1 MALGLAERITTV
13 LALDPEKG
21 AIEFNGTWHSWKEI
35 GAAMRQLDAMLAD
48 AGLGE
53 GTAVGIILRN
63 RPAHFPALLEVL
75 ASRRC
80 VVTINP
86 FQPPQKLAGDI
97 RALHL
102 QVIIADGQDW
112 AIPELQQV
120 MHDTGCL
127 AIRADS
133 APLLGMSLL
142 SAGRS
147 AGDSGAEPFHAPLPG
162 TCILMLTSGTT
173 GPAKRIEL
181 PYRHFERAIFDAEYY
196 ETKGGAM
203 TLTLKET
210 PAVLA
215 TPLVHIG
222 GMYAAVAAVASA
234 RPTVILEKFSVAELR
249 RVLAAYAPKL
259 IALPPTAI
267 RMILDAAVPQA
278 ELACL
283 RAIRTGSAP
292 LDPALQEAFEA
303 HYGVPLLDAYG
314 ATEFAGAVAG
324 WTLKDHTAH
333 SRAKRGSVG
342 RAQPG
347 CQLRV
352 VAADTFEPLPHCTVG
367 LLEVKTGQ
375 SADAWQRTTDLAEID
390 ADGFL
395 FIRGRA
401 DDAIVRGGFKV
412 LPRDVEAIFRKH
424 PAVKDASVVGL
435 PDLRLGAIPVV
446 AIELHDGC
454 AAITAEELLACA
466 RKDLVSY
473 QVPVHALLVPALPR
487 SPSLKVSQ
495 HEVRN
500 LFVGHLPAQLA

>member
-1 MALGLAERITTV
+1 MALGLAERIKTV
-13 LALDPEKG
+13 LALGPEKG
-21 AIEFNGTWHSWKEI
+21 AIEFKGIWHSWEEI
-35 GAAMRQLDAMLAD
+35 GNAMRQLDEILSA
-48 AGLGE
+48 AGLDE
-53 GTAVGIILRN
+53 GTPVGIVLRN
-63 RPAHFPALLEVL
+63 RPAHFPAVLEVL

-80 VVTINP
+80 VVTVNP
-86 FQPPQKLAGDI
+86 FQSAEKLANDVRGL
-97 RALHL
+97 RLRVL
-102 QVIIADGQDW
+102 IADGQDW
-112 AIPELQQV
+112 AIPELQEAAKEV
-120 MHDTGCL
+120 GCL
-127 AIRADS
+127 AIQADTV
-133 APLLGMSLL
+133 PVLGMKPISP
-142 SAGRS
+142 GRS
-147 AGDSGAEPFHAPLPG
+147 GSQEQFHAELPG

-173 GPAKRIEL
+173 GPAKRIML
-181 PYRHFERAIFDAEYY
+181 PYHHFERAIFDAEYY

-203 TLTLKET
+203 KLELKET

-234 RPTVILEKFSVAELR
+234 RPTVILEKFSVAEFR

-259 IALPPTAI
+259 IALPPTAV
-267 RMILDAAVPQA
+267 RMILDAEVPKS
-278 ELACL
+278 ELDCL

-292 LDPALQEAFEA
+292 LDPAMQEIFES

-324 WTLKDHTAH
+324 WTLKDHTAY
-333 SRAKRGSVG
+333 SKAKRGSVG

-352 VAADTFEPLPHCTVG
+352 VCANTFDPLPVGGIG
-367 LLEVKTGQ
+367 LLEVKTTQ
-375 SADAWQRTTDLAEID
+375 SAEGAWMRTTDLAEID
-390 ADGFL
+390 EDGFL

-401 DDAIVRGGFKV
+401 DDAIMRGGFKV

-435 PDLRLGAIPVV
+435 PDQRLGAIPVV
-446 AIELHDGC
+446 AIELHEGC
-454 AAITAEELLACA
+454 EPITADELVSFA

-473 QVPVHALLVPALPR
+473 QVPVHALLVKALPR

-495 HEVRN
+495 HEVRD
-500 LFVGHLPAQLA
+500 LFIRQLQQQVA

>member
-1 MALGLAERITTV
+1 MALGLAERIKTV
-13 LALDPEKG
+13 LALGPDKG
-21 AIEFNGTWHSWKEI
+21 AIEFNGRWHSWQEI
-35 GAAMRQLDAMLAD
+35 GDAMRGLDALLDA

-53 GTAVGIILRN
+53 GTPVGIVLRN

-80 VVTINP
+80 VVTVNP
-86 FQPPQKLAGDI
+86 FQSAEKLASDVRGL
-97 RALHL
+97 RLRVL
-102 QVIIADGQDW
+102 IADAQDW
-112 AIPELQQV
+112 AIAELQAAV
-120 MHDTGCL
+120 AELGCL
-127 AIRADS
+127 AIRVDTS
-133 APLLGMSLL
+133 PVLGMQVIASGTT
-142 SAGRS
+142 SDAGS
-147 AGDSGAEPFHAPLPG
+147 FHAPLPD

-173 GPAKRIEL
+173 GPAKRIKL
-181 PYRHFERAIFDAEYY
+181 PYRHFERAIFDAEHY
-196 ETKGGAM
+196 ETKGGVM
-203 TLTLKET
+203 KLELKES

-222 GMYAAVAAVASA
+222 GMYAAVAAIASA
-234 RPTVILEKFSVAELR
+234 RPIVILEKFSVAEFR

-259 IALPPTAI
+259 IALPPTAV
-267 RMILDAAVPQA
+267 RMILDAGVPQA
-278 ELACL
+278 ELASL

-324 WTLKDHTAH
+324 WTLKDHTAY

-352 VAADTFEPLPHCTVG
+352 VCAATFEPLPAGSVG
-367 LLEVKTGQ
+367 LLEVKTSQ
-375 SADAWQRTTDLAEID
+375 SDDGTWLRTTDLAEID
-390 ADGFL
+390 SDGFL

-435 PDLRLGAIPVV
+435 PDQRLGAIPVV
-446 AIELHDGC
+446 AFELHDDC
-454 AAITAEELLACA
+454 APVTTDELLAFA
-466 RKDLVSY
+466 RKDLASY
-473 QVPVHALLVPALPR
+473 QVPVHAMLVKALPR

-495 HEVRN
+495 HEVRD
-500 LFVGHLPAQLA
+500 LFLRQLQQQVA

>member
-1 MALGLAERITTV
+1 MALALAERIKTV
-13 LALDPEKG
+13 LALSPAKG
-21 AIEFNGTWHSWKEI
+21 AIEFHGTWHSWGEI
-35 GAAMRQLDAMLAD
+35 DHAMQQLDAMLAR

-53 GTAVGIILRN
+53 GTAVAIVLRN
-63 RPAHFPALLEVL
+63 RPAHFPALLEIL

-80 VVTINP
+80 VVTVNP
-86 FQPPQKLAGDI
+86 FQPAEKLASDI
-97 RALHL
+97 RNLR
-102 QVIIADGQDW
+102 VPVVIADGQDW
-112 AIPELQQV
+112 ALPELQDV
-120 MHDTGCL
+120 VRELGCIGIC
-127 AIRADS
+127 AES
-133 APLLGMSLL
+133 EPVLGMSLVT
-142 SAGRS
+142 AGIGV
-147 AGDSGAEPFHAPLPG
+147 AGGHFHPPLPG

-181 PYRHFERAIFDAEYY
+181 PYLNFERSIVDASYY
-196 ETKGGAM
+196 ETNGGAIK
-203 TLTLKET
+203 LELKET

-222 GMYAAVAAVASA
+222 GMYAAVAAITAA
-234 RPTVILEKFSVAELR
+234 RPTIILEKFSVAEVR
-249 RVLAAYAPKL
+249 RVLAAYQPKL

-267 RMILDAAVPQA
+267 RMMLDADVPA
-278 ELACL
+278 EELACL

-292 LDPALQEAFEA
+292 LDPAMQDAFEA
-303 HYGVPLLDAYG
+303 RYGVPLLDAYG

-324 WTLKDHTAH
+324 WTLKDHTAFRK
-333 SRAKRGSVG
+333 SKRGSVG

-352 VAADTFEPLPHCTVG
+352 VALDTFETVSAGTVG
-367 LLEVKTGQ
+367 LLEVKTSQ
-375 SADAWQRTTDLAEID
+375 SDTGAWGRTNDLAEID

-395 FIRGRA
+395 YIRGRA

-412 LPRDVEAIFRKH
+412 LPRDVEAVFRKH

-435 PDLRLGAIPVV
+435 PDYRLGAIPVV

-454 AAITAEELLACA
+454 QPVSADELVAFA

-473 QVPVHALLVPALPR
+473 QVPVHAMLVAALPR

-495 HEVRN
+495 HEVREF
-500 LFVGHLPAQLA
+500 FVRQLQLQST

>member
-1 MALGLAERITTV
+1 MSLGLAERITTV
-13 LALDPEKG
+13 LALEPGKG
-21 AIEFNGTWHSWKEI
+21 AIEFNGAWHSWEEI
-35 GAAMRQLDAMLAD
+35 RDAMRQLDDLLTS

-53 GTAVGIILRN
+53 GTPIGIILRN

-75 ASRRC
+75 ASGRC

-86 FQPPQKLAGDI
+86 FQPAEKLANDI
-97 RALHL
+97 RKLRLRAI
-102 QVIIADGQDW
+102 VADAQDW
-112 AIPELQQV
+112 ALPELGQV
-120 MHDTGCL
+120 VRELGSL

-133 APLLGMSLL
+133 APTLGMSLL
-142 SAGRS
+142 APG
-147 AGDSGAEPFHAPLPG
+147 SGTADGFHEPMHG

-173 GPAKRIEL
+173 GPAKRIRL
-181 PYRHFERAIFDAEYY
+181 PFKHFERAIFDAEYY

-203 TLTLKET
+203 KLQIKDT

-234 RPTVILEKFSVAELR
+234 RPTVILEKFSVAEFR
-249 RVLAAYAPKL
+249 RVLAAYGPKL
-259 IALPPTAI
+259 IALPPTAV
-267 RMILDAAVPQA
+267 RMILDAGVPRE

-292 LDPALQEAFEA
+292 LDPALQESFES
-303 HYGVPLLDAYG
+303 HYDVPLLDAYG

-324 WTLKDHTAH
+324 WTLKDHQLH
-333 SRAKRGSVG
+333 SKTKRGSVG

-352 VAADTFEPLPHCTVG
+352 VALDTFEPVPCGTVG
-367 LLEVKTGQ
+367 LLEVKTSQ
-375 SADAWQRTTDLAEID
+375 DAGAWMRTTDLAEID
-390 ADGFL
+390 ADGFV

-412 LPRDVEAIFRKH
+412 LPREVEAIFRKH
-424 PAVKDASVVGL
+424 PAVKDACVVGL
-435 PDLRLGAIPVV
+435 PDTRLGAVPVV
-446 AIELHDGC
+446 AIELLEDS
-454 AAITAEELLACA
+454 AAVTADELVNFA

-473 QVPVHALLVPALPR
+473 QVPVQAMIVQALPR
-487 SPSLKVSQ
+487 TPSLKVSQ

-500 LFVGHLPAQLA
+500 LFLSAQQPQVA

>member
-1 MALGLAERITTV
+1 MALGLAERIKTV
-13 LALDPEKG
+13 LALGPDKG
-21 AIEFNGTWHSWKEI
+21 AIEFNGTWHSWAEI
-35 GAAMRQLDAMLAD
+35 GRAMQQLDTMLAA

-53 GTAVGIILRN
+53 GTPVGIILRN

-80 VVTINP
+80 VVTVNP
-86 FQPPQKLAGDI
+86 FQPAEKLANDI
-97 RALHL
+97 RKLRL

-120 MHDTGCL
+120 AQELGCL
-127 AIRADS
+127 TIRTDTS
-133 APLLGMSLL
+133 PLLGMTLMAEGS
-142 SAGRS
+142 SAPD
-147 AGDSGAEPFHAPLPG
+147 AQFHAPLPG

-181 PYRHFERAIFDAEYY
+181 PYKNFERAIFDAEYY

-203 TLTLKET
+203 KVELKDT

-234 RPTVILEKFSVAELR
+234 RPTVILEKFSVAEFR
-249 RVLAAYAPKL
+249 RVLAAYGPKL
-259 IALPPTAI
+259 IALPPTAV
-267 RMILDAAVPQA
+267 RMILDADVPVA

-292 LDPALQEAFEA
+292 LDPAMQENFEA
-303 HYGVPLLDAYG
+303 RYGVPLLDAYG

-324 WTLKDHTAH
+324 WTLKEHTTY
-333 SRAKRGSVG
+333 SKTKRGSVG

-347 CQLRV
+347 CELRV
-352 VAADTFEPLPHCTVG
+352 VSIDTFEPVATGVVG

-375 SADAWQRTTDLAEID
+375 SEGAWMRTTDLAEID

-424 PAVKDASVVGL
+424 PSVKDASVVGL
-435 PDLRLGAIPVV
+435 PDQRLGAIPVV

-454 AAITAEELLACA
+454 APVTADELVTFA

-473 QVPVHALLVPALPR
+473 QVPVHAMLVKALPR

-495 HEVRN
+495 HEVRD
-500 LFVGHLPAQLA
+500 LFIRQLQPQVA

>member
-1 MALGLAERITTV
+1 MALGLAERIKTV
-13 LALDPEKG
+13 LALGPDKG
-21 AIEFNGTWHSWKEI
+21 ALEFNGAWHSWEEI
-35 GAAMRQLDAMLAD
+35 GNAMQQLDDILAS

-53 GTAVGIILRN
+53 GTPVGIVLRN

-75 ASRRC
+75 VSRRC

-86 FQPPQKLAGDI
+86 FQSAEKLANDVRGL
-97 RALHL
+97 RLRVL
-102 QVIIADGQDW
+102 IADGQDW
-112 AIPELQQV
+112 TIPELQEV
-120 MHDTGCL
+120 ARELGCL
-127 AIRADS
+127 AIQADTT
-133 APLLGMSLL
+133 PVLGMKLIAPAGAAADQFDASL
-142 SAGRS
+142 
-147 AGDSGAEPFHAPLPG
+147 DG

-173 GPAKRIEL
+173 GPAKRIKL

-196 ETKGGAM
+196 ETKGGVM
-203 TLTLKET
+203 KLELKET

-234 RPTVILEKFSVAELR
+234 RPIVILEKFSVAEFR
-249 RVLAAYAPKL
+249 RVLAAYGPKL
-259 IALPPTAI
+259 IALPPTAV
-267 RMILDAAVPQA
+267 RMILDADVPKA

-324 WTLKDHTAH
+324 WTLKDHTIY
-333 SRAKRGSVG
+333 SKAKRGSVG

-352 VAADTFEPLPHCTVG
+352 VCPTTQELLPAGSVG
-367 LLEVKTGQ
+367 LLEVKTSQ
-375 SADAWQRTTDLAEID
+375 SEDGAWLRTTDLAEID

-424 PAVKDASVVGL
+424 SSVKDASVVGL
-435 PDLRLGAIPVV
+435 PDQRLGAIPVV
-446 AIELHDGC
+446 AIELREDC
-454 AAITAEELLACA
+454 APVTTDELLAFA
-466 RKDLVSY
+466 RKDLASY
-473 QVPVHALLVPALPR
+473 QVPVHAMVVKALPR

-495 HEVRN
+495 HEVRD
-500 LFVGHLPAQLA
+500 LFLRQLHEQVA

>member
-1 MALGLAERITTV
+1 MALGLAERIKTV
-13 LALDPEKG
+13 LTLGPDKG
-21 AIEFNGTWHSWKEI
+21 AIEFHGTWHSWAEI
-35 GAAMRQLDAMLAD
+35 DRAMQQLDAILGE
-48 AGLGE
+48 AGLQQ
-53 GTAVGIILRN
+53 GTPVGIILRN

-80 VVTINP
+80 VVTVNP
-86 FQPPQKLAGDI
+86 FQPAEKLAADI
-97 RALHL
+97 RKLRL
-102 QVIIADGQDW
+102 PVIIADGQDW
-112 AIPELQQV
+112 AIPELQEV
-120 MHDTGCL
+120 AKDIGCL
-127 AIRADS
+127 AIRADTDPVLGMMLI
-133 APLLGMSLL
+133 APLGDAA
-142 SAGRS
+142 AGN
-147 AGDSGAEPFHAPLPG
+147 FHEPLPG

-181 PYRHFERAIFDAEYY
+181 PYEYFERAIFDAEFY
-196 ETKGGAM
+196 ETKGGTMQVA
-203 TLTLKET
+203 LKDT

-234 RPTVILEKFSVAELR
+234 RPTVILEKFSVAEIR
-249 RVLAAYAPKL
+249 RVLTAYRPKV

-267 RMILDAAVPQA
+267 RMILDADVPQA

-292 LDPALQEAFEA
+292 LDPAMQEDFESK
-303 HYGVPLLDAYG
+303 YGVPLLDAYG

-324 WTLKDHTAH
+324 WTLKDHTAY
-333 SRAKRGSVG
+333 SKAKRGSVG

-352 VAADTFEPLPHCTVG
+352 VAADSGEPVASGTIG
-367 LLEVKTGQ
+367 LLEVKTSQ
-375 SADAWQRTTDLAEID
+375 SAGGDWMRTTDLAELD
-390 ADGFL
+390 TDGFL

-412 LPRDVEAIFRKH
+412 LPRDVEAIFRRH
-424 PAVKDASVVGL
+424 PSVKDASVVGL
-435 PDLRLGAIPVV
+435 PDQRLGAIPVV

-454 AAITAEELLACA
+454 APVSADELVAFA

-473 QVPVHALLVPALPR
+473 QVPVHAMLVKALPR

-495 HEVRN
+495 HEVRD
-500 LFVGHLPAQLA
+500 LFIRALQQVA